1 LTCNEPELAWAEI
14 KKHYFLHNLINH
26 WFIGK
31 VILHLRIKLIII
43 DAKYL
48 THRASVEHG
57 IPNLRNARNVVSHFK
72 LQNMKSKFLL
82 LSLSMLVLS
91 LVSKASD
98 SLLIISPK
106 VKVIKSTNDYF
117 LRYLIVSKAKKTI
130 QLKVSF
136 DVDDENNK
144 FCDVAV
150 GLEKKEFNKYIKIQS
165 ANNPP
170 LQAYEGAHKL
180 TNIFYNDTLGCDID
194 LEFLYGVLKAGQYRL
209 RILLKASNYN
219 SMNDVQST
227 WLYFT
232 VYKDLKNESEN

>member
-1 LTCNEPELAWAEI
+1 
-14 KKHYFLHNLINH
+14 
-26 WFIGK
+26 
-31 VILHLRIKLIII
+31 
-43 DAKYL
+43 
-48 THRASVEHG
+48 
-57 IPNLRNARNVVSHFK
+57 
-72 LQNMKSKFLL
+72 
-82 LSLSMLVLS
+82 MLVLS

-144 FCDVAV
+144 LCDVAV

-232 VYKDLKNESEN
+232 VYKELKNESEN